1 MTRVKRGVAANKR
14 RKNLL
19 SMTKGYRWKRKSH
32 YRAAKEANIKAGTYA
47 YRDRRNKKRTFR
59 SLWIIRLGNALK
71 GLGENYSRFVAILK
85 TKSVELDR
93 KVLSELA
100 VRDGAAFKTFV
111 EKVKSM

>member
-32 YRAAKEANIKAGTYA
+32 YRAAKEANLKAGKYA

-71 GLGENYSRFVAILK
+71 SLGESYSRFIAELK
-85 TKSVELDR
+85 TKNVGLDR

-100 VRDGAAFKTFV
+100 VRDGAAFKTLV